1 MICKGVISDMDGVI
15 LDSEKLYVRFWCE
28 AARSFGF
35 PMEREH
41 ALGIRS
47 LAHDLAEQKLQAV
60 FGKQLQ
66 LDTVRA
72 KRIELMDAYVEEH
85 GIEVK
90 PGAEELLRFLK
101 ENGFRVALATATPA
115 ERARLYLERA
125 GLLQY
130 FDAVV
135 SSRMVPHGKPAP
147 DIYLYAAR
155 QLGLP
160 PEACMALED
169 SPNGIRS
176 AYAAGC
182 KTVMVPDLD
191 RPSEEIL
198 PLLYGVAEGLTEVIP
213 MLHDLKH

>member
-1 MICKGVISDMDGVI
+1 MDGVI

-213 MLHDLKH
+213 MLHECK